1 MGFSLGLKPLE
12 IVGYVVSD
20 IIGLIV
26 FFWLMPNIALA
37 VMTSIFVSF
46 HLFLAWL
53 VINAEHKTGFSLPV
67 VSTIFTHIACLVIVY
82 FCSTLVLAL
91 SGAMLFLP
99 IYLWFVI
106 RPIRYV
112 LAICIPGIAVF
123 ERYWLFSG
131 KVTKKEELQATAPIK
146 TIIAEATADDHAA
159 WLQFVARQPRPFPR
173 PGTTLQTEYERWMVA
188 RARSR
193 PTAS

>member
-1 MGFSLGLKPLE
+1 MGLSLELKPLE
-12 IVGYVVSD
+12 IVGYIVSD

-26 FFWLMPNIALA
+26 FFWLMPNIAVAILA
-37 VMTSIFVSF
+37 SIFVSF

-53 VINAEHKTGFSLPV
+53 VITAEHETGFSLPV
-67 VSTIFTHIACLVIVY
+67 VSTIFTHLACLLIVY
-82 FCSTLVLAL
+82 FCSTLVIAL
-91 SGAMLFLP
+91 SGAGLFLP
-99 IYLWFVI
+99 IYLWIVV

-131 KVTKKEELQATAPIK
+131 KVTKKEVLPVTTPIK
-146 TIIAEATADDHAA
+146 TIIAEATADDHAE

-173 PGTTLQTEYERWMVA
+173 PGTTLQSEYERWMVT
-188 RARSR
+188 RAKSK
-193 PTAS
+193 PITS